1 MHSYIAV
8 IPARSGSKGIKDKNI
23 MAYENQPL
31 IVHSLRH
38 ALSSKLLDDY
48 FLWTDSSHYFDIAN
62 KYLELN
68 NIGLRD
74 KYVDDD
80 ATDLMYLKDF
90 LLRMNKYKFNMPD
103 AIVLLRP
110 TSPDRPKNLIDE
122 CIKEFDKS
130 WEKYDSLRTV
140 SKTKKTPYKM
150 WFSNKDDDGF
160 YYGKPLSKYL
170 PGEDFSHS
178 MPRQLLPDTF
188 EHNGLIDIIKVETI
202 EKLNCVAGE
211 KVMLKEVR
219 GNWRDIDSIEDLI

>member
-1 MHSYIAV
+1 MHTYTAV
-8 IPARSGSKGIKDKNI
+8 IPARSGSKGIKNKNI

-48 FLWTDSSHYFDIAN
+48 FLWTDSSDYFEIAN
-62 KYLELN
+62 KYLELKD
-68 NIGLRD
+68 IGLRQ
-74 KYVDDD
+74 KYIDDD

-90 LLRMNKYKFNMPD
+90 LLRMNKLNLNIPD

-122 CIKEFDKS
+122 CIEEFDKS
-130 WEKYDSLRTV
+130 WENYDSLKTV

-150 WFSNKDDDGF
+150 WFSNKEDDGF
-160 YYGKPLSKYL
+160 HYGKPLAEYL
-170 PGEDFSHS
+170 PGEDFFHS

-188 EHNGLIDIIKVETI
+188 EHNGLIDIIKVDTI
-202 EKLNCVAGE
+202 EKLNCVAGA
-211 KVMLKEVR
+211 KVLLKEVK
-219 GNWRDIDSIEDLI
+219 GKWKDIDSIEDIG